1 MREALTAALLVIGAA
16 FMLLA
21 AVGLLRLPDLF
32 TRMQAGTKASALG
45 AGCALLGVAVYF
57 GELGIASRALL
68 VIVFIFLTAP
78 ISAHMIARAA
88 YVVGVPLWEHT
99 TRDDLRSRSAD
110 QPEER
115 AGDEPVGASPGAERR
130 SGPKVSTSTDPTGA

>member
-1 MREALTAALLVIGAA
+1 MREAVTAVLMVVGAA

-57 GELGIASRALL
+57 GELGTASRAVL

-78 ISAHMIARAA
+78 ISAHMVARAA

-99 TRDDLRSRSAD
+99 NRDDLRD
-110 QPEER
+110 HH
-115 AGDEPVGASPGAERR
+115 AER
-130 SGPKVSTSTDPTGA
+130 SGAAPAGTPEDQRPTLPAS